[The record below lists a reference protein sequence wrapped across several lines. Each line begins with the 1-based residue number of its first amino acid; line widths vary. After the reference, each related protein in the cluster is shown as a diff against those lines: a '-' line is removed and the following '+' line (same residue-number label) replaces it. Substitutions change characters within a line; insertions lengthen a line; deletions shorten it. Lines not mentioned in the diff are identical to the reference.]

1 LAQRAGH
8 DFFNGYS
15 TVITA
20 VLFNLF
26 LSEIAHDGQL
36 ELRSLVSFVHEQ
48 YPQDEQGNVKE
59 EIDDPADDGD
69 KNEDKNKHE
78 ENYKGGNRLDSVK
91 TDKFIFLFY
100 YRNISPV
107 TQVNR

>member
-36 ELRSLVSFVHEQ
+36 ELLSLVSFVHEQ
-48 YPQDEQGNVKE
+48 YPQDEHE
-59 EIDDPADDGD
+59 ALEIFRSRA
-69 KNEDKNKHE
+69 
-78 ENYKGGNRLDSVK
+78 
-91 TDKFIFLFY
+91 FLIHLNSGFHY
-100 YRNISPV
+100 HWTNIGMTTCV
-107 TQVNR
+107 